1 MSKGEK
7 LFVTDDKQIDDY
19 EYSRHLEVEDCHQCQ
34 RGRLLEVFRS
44 CGNRS
49 ECDLVVIDGNI
60 VPSI

>member
-7 LFVTDDKQIDDY
+7 LFVKYEKHIDDY
-19 EYSRHLEVEDCHQCQ
+19 EYNMHPEVEYFHQCQ
-34 RGRLLEVFRS
+34 RGRLLEVLRS
-44 CGNRS
+44 CGNIS